1 MAEWAVNTPP
11 PDTISQEDLDAY
23 MDVIMAALGIHYEK
37 ERIRKGLWK
46 EYGAKEQVDVIKI
59 KADRVIRSLE
69 LGIEGREEN
78 AKEELLDVINYAVFG
93 IRRLQD
99 A

>member
-1 MAEWAVNTPP
+1 MAEWAVNEPP
-11 PDTISQEDLDAY
+11 PDTISQADLDAY
-23 MDVIMAALGIHYEK
+23 MDVIMAALNIHYEK

-46 EYGAKEQVDVIKI
+46 DYGAKEQVDVIKI